1 MAHGADELF
10 EFEREVGAVSPD
22 RHRGL
27 THVPGPAVAFGLSS
41 CSGQGR
47 DKITALVSPDVLE
60 TSANGVILA
69 QSCDFV

>member
-1 MAHGADELF
+1 M
-10 EFEREVGAVSPD
+10 SPD

-47 DKITALVSPDVLE
+47 DKITALVSPDVPK